1 MMKLE
6 RMGSDSHVD
15 SWDNNF
21 FFKKI
26 KMLSIDVNPE
36 AKDIYGHIF

>member
-21 FFKKI
+21 FQKI
-26 KMLSIDVNPE
+26 KMLSIDVNLE